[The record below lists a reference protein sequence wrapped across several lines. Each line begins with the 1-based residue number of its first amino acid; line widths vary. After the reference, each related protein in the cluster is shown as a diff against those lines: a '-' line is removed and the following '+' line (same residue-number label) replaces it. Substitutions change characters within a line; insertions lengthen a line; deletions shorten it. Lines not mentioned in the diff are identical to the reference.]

1 MLCQALD
8 QLIPDVEGLLS
19 TECMIKGILSSRT
32 FGALSDKIVLEPGII
47 REGWL
52 LVGMVLLVAI

>member
-1 MLCQALD
+1 
-8 QLIPDVEGLLS
+8 
-19 TECMIKGILSSRT
+19 MIKGILSSRT